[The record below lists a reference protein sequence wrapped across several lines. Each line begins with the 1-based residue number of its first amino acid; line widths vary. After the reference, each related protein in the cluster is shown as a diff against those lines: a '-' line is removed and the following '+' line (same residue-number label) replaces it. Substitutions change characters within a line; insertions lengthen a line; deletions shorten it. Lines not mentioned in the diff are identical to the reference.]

1 MTNRRQGGGTSCRIR
16 LTNVRLILVRRMKT
30 PRLAL
35 GLAVLATVVSAAPL
49 RPDAKAIVGIW
60 VFTSKSRPSRI
71 IVFHADGSWGVRK
84 FDDRPEDIRG
94 RRWRVQDSTLI
105 LKYPGDHGFE
115 TATYKIVS
123 FTPRKFV
130 TEIHGYES
138 TYTRVE

>member
-1 MTNRRQGGGTSCRIR
+1 MTP
-16 LTNVRLILVRRMKT
+16 

-35 GLAVLATVVSAAPL
+35 SLALVATVVSAAPL
-49 RPDAKAIVGIW
+49 RPDVKAIVGTW
-60 VFTSKSRPSRI
+60 VFTSKYRPSRI

-94 RRWRVQDSTLI
+94 RRWRVQDSTLT
-105 LKYPGDHGFE
+105 LKYPADDGFD

-138 TYTRVE
+138 TYRRVE